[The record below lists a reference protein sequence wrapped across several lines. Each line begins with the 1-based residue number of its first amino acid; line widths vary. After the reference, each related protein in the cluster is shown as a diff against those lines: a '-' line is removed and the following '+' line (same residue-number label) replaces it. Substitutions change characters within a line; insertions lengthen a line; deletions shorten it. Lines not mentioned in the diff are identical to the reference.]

1 MAAITVLSASVRA
14 GVLAFGLGLAALAIP
29 QLLDTAA
36 AETTDAAPAS
46 TAGTADSARPDPAG
60 PKARVT
66 RLSETR
72 RAPAA
77 TPSTPAQTATPTPAT
92 TPAAAT
98 AAIPWTPLPARPRY
112 RSPESPAA
120 AAPRPSEPLRSWTRG
135 TSVEVKNRSNDKLVL
150 QLDPDGVRGGTPGDY
165 VFLEPGQSASFSG
178 YHASDGTNAV
188 DVRLLVS
195 LANEPAAT
203 ATRMVIV
210 ANNTHLWEAPYLIL
224 LADPYQD
231 GGQTYNTA
239 YVASRL
245 VPSWPYDK
253 INRLGEGQ
261 DCSCDSPDSGGPAYG
276 PQVYVARKNDSDD
289 YKNFYLEIFYAGQY
303 PTEEYPAAKFAP
315 DGRPLPFLGCGMG
328 GRRTDGADF
337 SV

>member
-1 MAAITVLSASVRA
+1 MAAMTMISGTVRA
-14 GVLAFGLGLAALAIP
+14 GVLAFGLGLAALAVP

-60 PKARVT
+60 PRARVT
-66 RLSETR
+66 RLGETR

-77 TPSTPAQTATPTPAT
+77 TPSTPAQTAARTSAT

-98 AAIPWTPLPARPRY
+98 AATPWTPLPARPRY

-120 AAPRPSEPLRSWTRG
+120 AAPRPSEPLLRGVSG

-165 VFLEPGQSASFSG
+165 VFLEPDQSASFSG

-210 ANNTHLWEAPYLIL
+210 ANNPWNLPPSLFVAA
-224 LADPYQD
+224 ADPSIAATD
-231 GGQTYNTA
+231 KPLNLA
-239 YVASRL
+239 YVAYKPRKYLWVDSFSEL
-245 VPSWPYDK
+245 K
-253 INRLGEGQ
+253 EGEG
-261 DCSCDSPDSGGPAYG
+261 CACDAPDSGGPAYG
-276 PQVYVARKNDSDD
+276 PQVYVSRKSDSDD
-289 YKNFYLEIFYAGQY
+289 YKNFFVEIFNVGQY
-303 PTEEYPAAKFAP
+303 PTEDYAWNPQAVFLC
-315 DGRPLPFLGCGMG
+315 DGN
-328 GRRTDGADF
+328 GRKVRQIPKGVPTA
-337 SV
+337 